1 MAAKKNINVKKK
13 ELEKRIKK
21 AVPVIEVKKI
31 PKPPSREFEAPEQ
44 KQEEFFVGLH
54 NSIDVRRNILESS
67 RDMIHTLQS
76 YQKISEIR
84 AEKFKRIEQF
94 KTVMEELKL
103 LTNKLNKALPK
114 VQVKEVEIRA
124 KETFDKKPRL
134 SKADVLSKSSIS
146 DLEKLEEE
154 LSKIEGRLSRLD

>member
-1 MAAKKNINVKKK
+1 MAAKKDTRVKKK
-13 ELEKRIKK
+13 ELEKKIKK
-21 AVPVIEVKKI
+21 AVPVIEVK
-31 PKPPSREFEAPEQ
+31 PVSRPQREAP
-44 KQEEFFVGLH
+44 KQEVNTEEFFVGLH
-54 NSIDVRRNILESS
+54 NSLDVRRNILESS

-76 YQKISEIR
+76 YQKISEVR
-84 AEKFKRIEQF
+84 EEKFRRVQQF

-114 VQVKEVEIRA
+114 VQIKEVETRA
-124 KETFDKKPRL
+124 KETFEKKQRAPKVEV
-134 SKADVLSKSSIS
+134 SSKSSIS